1 VGRNTLR
8 LPVRWDV
15 DARLGRG
22 FRLTERL
29 RGEGYVEAFNV
40 ANHVSAS
47 QVNARAFLV
56 GDVLSNGVVP
66 LVFQNATTVTAE
78 GLNTPAF
85 GTITSSSTGLAHE
98 RQLQVGVRMEF

>member
-1 VGRNTLR
+1 M
-8 LPVRWDV
+8 RWDV
-15 DARLGRG
+15 ETRLGRG

-56 GDVLSNGVVP
+56 GDALSNGVVP
-66 LVFQNATTVTAE
+66 LVFQNAATVAAE

-85 GTITSSSTGLAHE
+85 GTITSSSTGLTHE
-98 RQLQVGVRMEF
+98 RQVQLGIRMEF